1 MANPYRSWIR
11 DLTLIGRSLSIGTIF
26 RTPGAKGRRP
36 RHVSYLTW
44 TTNLSVPCPS
54 GLKPA
59 GRTSAPQWSAA
70 GSEYPFAERD
80 LGSRPAMRPYNP
92 PTAMGGG
99 RKAGTA
105 VHRRGG
111 QWQLTEA
118 GMVAVVAC
126 TTPVASLVPRHQPRP
141 TGHLGPAP
149 RTHRLGHRLP
159 YTPAPRARS
168 PAVKDRHPR
177 HQPRQGPLHQ
187 QRPSER

>member
-1 MANPYRSWIR
+1 M
-11 DLTLIGRSLSIGTIF
+11 
-26 RTPGAKGRRP
+26 
-36 RHVSYLTW
+36 SYLTW

-80 LGSRPAMRPYNP
+80 LGSRPAMRPYDP

-141 TGHLGPAP
+141 TGHPGPAP
-149 RTHRLGHRLP
+149 RTHRLGHRLAW
-159 YTPAPRARS
+159 TPAPPAHAHPPSRIDTPDTS
-168 PAVKDRHPR
+168 PTKDHYISSVLVSGTPNVAAGADLSQNVNR
-177 HQPRQGPLHQ
+177 GV
-187 QRPSER
+187 E